1 MEFSHAET
9 IFERIVKARLKEKF
23 ANSEDQ
29 HERAAK
35 DLVANTVNLA
45 TLVVSPF
52 WKEVKK
58 RNNSL
63 ALMILKA
70 KSIQEAVEI
79 HKDEFHY
86 VNGGGRMADI
96 RVAYTPRRIDF
107 GRTYFRVYRRKLI
120 PYLQS
125 IGF

>member
-1 MEFSHAET
+1 MEFSQAET
-9 IFERIVKARLKEKF
+9 IFERIVKVRLKEMF

-29 HERAAK
+29 QKRAVK
-35 DLVANTVNLA
+35 DLIDSTVNLA
-45 TLVVSPF
+45 TFVVSPF
-52 WKEVKK
+52 CKEIQK
-58 RNNSL
+58 RNSSL

-70 KSIQEAVEI
+70 KSLKEAVEM
-79 HKDEFHY
+79 HKDEYTY
-86 VNGGGRMADI
+86 VNGGGRMVDI
-96 RVAYTPRRIDF
+96 RVAYVPRRIEL